1 MADQNTFNF
10 ENYTQGQPID
20 FGNEQ
25 VLQGDAQIF
34 NQNEAQIDPS
44 TYFQEGNNVLKE
56 TAGMEGVTVNDDLF
70 NQNNTFQDNTMD
82 TNAIF
87 GDTLKTGT
95 EVPEYFGQGTTTTTN
110 TNVVEGNNFFGDTTN
125 QIQVNET
132 NFDPNAFLTN
142 TNVDTNAIFDQ
153 TQPIQTT
160 TTTTKTTT

>member
-20 FGNEQ
+20 FGSEQ

-44 TYFQEGNNVLKE
+44 TYFHEGNNVLKE
-56 TAGMEGVTVNDDLF
+56 TAGVEGVTVNDDLF

-82 TNAIF
+82 TNALF

-95 EVPEYFGQGTTTTTN
+95 EVPEYFGQGTTMTTN
-110 TNVVEGNNFFGDTTN
+110 TNVVEGNNFF
-125 QIQVNET
+125 
-132 NFDPNAFLTN
+132 
-142 TNVDTNAIFDQ
+142 
-153 TQPIQTT
+153 
-160 TTTTKTTT
+160 